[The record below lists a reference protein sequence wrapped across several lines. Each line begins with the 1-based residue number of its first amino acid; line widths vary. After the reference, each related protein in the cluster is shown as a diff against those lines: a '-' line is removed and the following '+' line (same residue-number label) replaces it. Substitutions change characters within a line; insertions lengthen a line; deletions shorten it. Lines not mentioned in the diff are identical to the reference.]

1 MRCKVTEYER
11 RKYLTSE
18 EKILAKQIQADKQEE
33 LDGNFAEGSAEDTL
47 KRHRLK
53 KEQKARCRVFDGK
66 SGATHSRSS
75 PHHSIP

>member
-66 SGATHSRSS
+66 
-75 PHHSIP
+75 